1 VIWIKKKRI
10 CQQRSLMMKLTF
22 WGVLALSAFFMLM
35 DPCMSQ
41 AARKPAVISH
51 DATYVNRTVRF
62 HIVWQAENPVVTVK
76 IFAGREHK
84 EIKIDEYDNKRT
96 RDGYSGEVSA
106 LVEIDPSFTE
116 TSLAYVIQL
125 EDDVR
130 LKSDP
135 VHSKILIVKSQP
147 QNQYSGQQQGGMMP
161 QQGQPMPPPGG
172 GGFMPNTGA
181 VMQQYD
187 AQGQPA
193 GQQPPAAGGTATNL
207 INAVAGVIAAVDLQ
221 PNVSPVTVQK
231 TGVDGVAFAMQVN
244 DDKGLS
250 SITIKIFDHLGNLV
264 QQDIFSPT
272 GKNWQ
277 GSSKVFN
284 LTNGNYKVVIQATD
298 SAGNFSAEKT
308 EFFSITGAPAMPA
321 QEAPYS
327 SMPPPLPQPATPDMT
342 APAEPPVM
350 PAAQL
355 PYGKPNP

>member
-1 VIWIKKKRI
+1 
-10 CQQRSLMMKLTF
+10 MKSTF
-22 WGVLALSAFFMLM
+22 WGILVLSAFFMLM

-41 AARKPAVISH
+41 AARKPVVISH
-51 DATYVNRTVRF
+51 DATYVNKTVRF
-62 HIVWQAENPVVTVK
+62 HIVWQAENPVTTVK

-135 VHSKILIVKSQP
+135 VNSKIQIVKSQL
-147 QNQYSGQQQGGMMP
+147 QNPYSGQQQGGMIP
-161 QQGQPMPPPGG
+161 QQGLPMPPSGG

-193 GQQPPAAGGTATNL
+193 GQQPPAARGAATDL
-207 INAVAGVIAAVDLQ
+207 IHAVAGVIAAVDLQ
-221 PNVSPVTVQK
+221 PSVSPITVQK

-244 DDKGLS
+244 DDKGLA
-250 SITIKIFDHLGNLV
+250 SITIKIFDNLGNLV
-264 QQDIFSPT
+264 QQDMLTPT

-284 LTNGNYKVVIQATD
+284 LTNGNYKVVIQAID
-298 SAGNFSAEKT
+298 SAGNYSLEKT

-327 SMPPPLPQPATPDMT
+327 SMPAPLPQPVTPDMN
-342 APAEPPVM
+342 APVEQ
-350 PAAQL
+350 PAFPTTQT
-355 PYGKPNP
+355 PYGNSNP